1 MPIMSTVLDLT
12 HNETLEPLP
21 EEFLKSL
28 SQLPVESWSRYP
40 TRMEELYDA
49 VAGYLGVARDH
60 LLLTNG
66 VTQCIDLFAR
76 TYAAG
81 APTILPVPQFFLFE
95 KFLNAARAEVVAVP
109 YRSDYQFPFDEVLG
123 RTAAARAVM
132 FSNPG
137 NPVPTVIGLEAI
149 RRLAETKKMIF
160 IDEVYARFNGETAVP
175 LVKEFDNLVVAR
187 SFSKEFGL
195 PGLRL
200 GALVAQPKRIEELK
214 TGWTIRDVNGPAVV
228 VGVEAIKHRVA
239 DYLIPRVVEA
249 RARIPG
255 ITSLT
260 NFGILRVA
268 NAEAALT
275 HFASHGFLVKNLS
288 DYPHGAP
295 LLSNHIRFSIPPTSA
310 IPQLTTAL
318 AALQ

>member
-1 MPIMSTVLDLT
+1 MSTILDLT

-21 EEFLKSL
+21 QEFIETLAR
-28 SQLPVESWSRYP
+28 LPVESWSRYP
-40 TRMEELYDA
+40 TRMEDLYNA
-49 VAGYLGVARDH
+49 VAGYLGIARDH

-81 APTILPVPQFFLFE
+81 APVILPVPQFFLFE
-95 KFLNAARAEVVAVP
+95 KFLLAARAEVVAVA

-123 RTAAARAVM
+123 RLSSARAVM

-137 NPVPTVIGLEAI
+137 NPVPTAIGREAI
-149 RRLAETKKMIF
+149 RRLAVTKKMIF

-175 LVKEFDNLVVAR
+175 LVKEFDNLIVAR

-200 GALVAQPKRIEELK
+200 GALVARPKQIQELK
-214 TGWTIRDVNGPAVV
+214 MGWTIRDVNGPAVF
-228 VGVEAIKHRVA
+228 VGIEAIKHRIA
-239 DYLIPRVVEA
+239 DYLIPRVVAA
-249 RARIPG
+249 RARISG
-255 ITSLT
+255 ITSHT
-260 NFGILRVA
+260 NFGLLRVA
-268 NAEAALT
+268 NAPNALQ
-275 HFASHGFLVKNLS
+275 HLASHGFLVKNLT
-288 DYPHGAP
+288 DYPRGAP
-295 LLSNHIRFSIPPTSA
+295 LLTNHIRFSVPPTSH
-310 IPQLTTAL
+310 IRELTTAL